1 MPDLLIILLIISV
14 LASIGIFGFFIIRD
28 LLFLIQYFSEQRE
41 IKIYN
46 KNYKKYQDEKKKILD
61 KRLEREKELKEE
73 YGLDYIQQQEE
84 EIIVGFIAPQGKHS
98 QQEFERNYEKYSRI
112 AKAAQEGKSIYW
124 RTMIKIA
131 HATSRG
137 QGRSR

>member
-1 MPDLLIILLIISV
+1 MFDLLILLLIIAA
-14 LASIGIFGFFIIRD
+14 LALVGIFGFFIIRD
-28 LLFLIQYFSEQRE
+28 FLFLIQYFSEQRE

-61 KRLEREKELKEE
+61 KRLEREQELKKE
-73 YGLDYIQQQEE
+73 YGLDYIQEQEE

-98 QQEFERNYEKYSRI
+98 QQEFERNYKKYSKI
-112 AKAAQEGKSIYW
+112 VKAAQEGKSLYW

-131 HATSRG
+131 HVTSRG
-137 QGRSR
+137 RGRSM